1 MAQCVLAEM
10 PVFPTA
16 GKFEDRQS
24 APTIF
29 CTFGTALALTGS
41 ARADSLMN
49 RALPPCRFRTLPAL
63 SV

>member
-24 APTIF
+24 APTIKLLSIRKLSRLR
-29 CTFGTALALTGS
+29 CPKMSGCL
-41 ARADSLMN
+41 D
-49 RALPPCRFRTLPAL
+49 CRRKHHAHNT
-63 SV
+63 